1 MIDFTDQVAIV
12 PITIVD
18 EALDVC
24 DSLGVRA
31 MPDNA
36 EVALAEPAK

>member
-1 MIDFTDQVAIV
+1 VIDFTDQVTTV
-12 PITIVD
+12 PNIIVD

-24 DSLGVRA
+24 DSLGIRA

-36 EVALAEPAK
+36 DVAFPEPAK

>member
-1 MIDFTDQVAIV
+1 MIDVTDQVAIV
-12 PITIVD
+12 PDTIVD

-24 DSLGVRA
+24 GSLDIRA